1 MKHVLF
7 LLIFVSG
14 FTNAFAQF
22 NKGDWFVGGSFGLS
36 FNTSKLSIHRNT
48 SDFNINLDPSLGYFF
63 SESAAIGFVPQISF
77 NTSSVSDVNTGNYS
91 TNKVSGGMGIFYRKY
106 FTVADKFYLFFE
118 PRLMYI
124 GSNMQDEDFRYV
136 RLSISPGAAYRISPK
151 WMVEASLGGLL
162 YSRSVYSS
170 GFDQESK
177 DSRLSFD
184 LITTNSI
191 GIVYFFKQAAQ

>member
-1 MKHVLF
+1 MKHF
-7 LLIFVSG
+7 LLILIFVSG
-14 FTNAFAQF
+14 FSNAFAQF
-22 NKGDWFVGGSFGLS
+22 NRGDWFAGGSFGLS
-36 FNTSKLSIHRNT
+36 FNTSELSAQRNS
-48 SDFNINLDPSLGYFF
+48 SDFNINLDPNLGYFI

-77 NTSSVSDVNTGNYS
+77 SRSSVSDVNMENSS
-91 TNKVSGGMGIFYRKY
+91 TNRLSGGMGIFYRKY
-106 FTVADKFYLFFE
+106 FTVADKFHLFFE

-124 GSNMQDEDFRYV
+124 GSNLEGEDFRYL

-170 GFDQESK
+170 GSDQESK
-177 DSRLSFD
+177 DSRFTFD

>member
-1 MKHVLF
+1 
-7 LLIFVSG
+7 
-14 FTNAFAQF
+14 
-22 NKGDWFVGGSFGLS
+22 
-36 FNTSKLSIHRNT
+36 
-48 SDFNINLDPSLGYFF
+48 
-63 SESAAIGFVPQISF
+63 
-77 NTSSVSDVNTGNYS
+77 
-91 TNKVSGGMGIFYRKY
+91 MGIFYRKY

-170 GFDQESK
+170 GSDQESK